1 MRPYFILFAVLA
13 SALSSFGHASHK
25 MHEADICAVFN
36 GCVDAEFMHVVKCIS
51 SGMDNE
57 LPRRFREQIGPVPGN
72 HRLLGHCWTFGDA
85 IPKRVLDVVEA
96 RYPGRKDDFIAL
108 WRDFANETITNVSR
122 ATGLPRK
129 QSGALAALVHDVH
142 LLGDRTPD
150 NKLVDHVLTT
160 KEIQR
165 NIVKS
170 AGVLW
175 GKRSDVTANLAAA
188 TKAAYSRGDD
198 EFSRAEE
205 LLAAMKDAGVGDS
218 LLTLIAAS
226 NHAEVAVAEVAASPE
241 NGGARALFL
250 PRNFHTSTLLF
261 NP

>member
-96 RYPGRKDDFIAL
+96 RYPGRKEEFISL

-129 QSGALAALVHDVH
+129 QSGALAALIHDVH

-160 KEIQR
+160 REIQR

-170 AGVLW
+170 AGTIW
-175 GKRSDVTANLAAA
+175 GKRSDVTIRLAGML
-188 TKAAYSRGDD
+188 KAAYSRGDD

-205 LLAAMKDAGVGDS
+205 LLSAMKESKLGDS
-218 LLTLIAAS
+218 LLSMIAS
-226 NHAEVAVAEVAASPE
+226 SRPVEVAVAKAPRPSE
-241 NGGARALFL
+241 NSHDQDLFL
-250 PRNFHTSTLLF
+250 PQEFHASTLRY

>member
-96 RYPGRKDDFIAL
+96 RYPGRKEDFISL

-129 QSGALAALVHDVH
+129 QSGALAALIHDVH

-160 KEIQR
+160 REIQR

-175 GKRSDVTANLAAA
+175 GKHGDVTANLATA
-188 TKAAYSRGDD
+188 TKAAYSKGED

-205 LLAAMKDAGVGDS
+205 LLAAMKEAGLGDS
-218 LLTLIAAS
+218 LLALIAAS

-241 NGGARALFL
+241 NGGSRELFL
-250 PRNFHTSTLLF
+250 PQNFRTSALLLT
-261 NP
+261 P